1 MSTPT
6 PPTTTSNH
14 QPPPTPLVACVG
26 KPSAGK
32 SSLLNSLV
40 AQNIAKTGNYPF
52 TTIDPNYGVAY
63 ARFPCPCTKFHV
75 SELCKPR
82 YGSCEEGQRLLPVRI
97 LDVAGLVPGAHE
109 GKGLGNKFLDDLRTA
124 DCLVHV
130 VDVSGT
136 TDANGKET
144 VGYDPIEDIDWL
156 RSEIREWIWG
166 NLKEKWSGVVRRHVM
181 SRTSAAEG
189 LLGMWSGYG
198 ADLKVVQ
205 ATLGRLSKRVAGQGQ
220 ARGESLS
227 SSTATSTG
235 STASL
240 APLSANFQVDHLE
253 TWTEPDLRI
262 AVDCFLDE
270 RFPTVIALNKID
282 LATPDTDKNID
293 RICRRYGQDSIV
305 LTSALAE
312 FFLRKLDKQKFIKYK
327 EGDDSFETSETAHD
341 PDSGLQP
348 LDDKTRNRLKNVQD
362 LVLFRY
368 GGTGVGK
375 ILSLAVSKLGMQ
387 PVYIVG
393 NIHYFS
399 APNSTPSQGVFRDA
413 ILVPPLTTV
422 KSLARTVLRKGEE
435 EIDKVLEYAVTSAG
449 VRWGPDQVVNEPGK
463 PASEPVVLSFKLR
476 F

>member
-1 MSTPT
+1 MATPSSTTSTP
-6 PPTTTSNH
+6 
-14 QPPPTPLVACVG
+14 QPPPTPLIACVG

-40 AQNIAKTGNYPF
+40 AQNVAKTGNYPF
-52 TTIDPNYGVAY
+52 TTIDPNQGVAY
-63 ARFPCPCTKFHV
+63 ARFPCPCKKFDV
-75 SELCKPR
+75 VANCKPR
-82 YGSCEEGQRLLPVRI
+82 YGTCEGGERLLPVRI

-136 TDANGKET
+136 TDEGGKET
-144 VGYDPIEDIDWL
+144 LGYDPINDIDWL
-156 RSEIREWIWG
+156 QSEIREWIWG
-166 NLKEKWSGVVRRHVM
+166 NLSGKWSGVVRRHV
-181 SRTSAAEG
+181 SSKTSAAEG

-205 ATLGRLSKRVAGQGQ
+205 GTLGRLSKKLAVENSGI
-220 ARGESLS
+220 ESTDPHGTS
-227 SSTATSTG
+227 SSVPTT
-235 STASL
+235 
-240 APLSANFQVDHLE
+240 LSGNFQVDHLE
-253 TWTEPDLRI
+253 TWTDPDLRI

-327 EGDDSFETSETAHD
+327 EGDDFFETSETA
-341 PDSGLQP
+341 PELGLAP
-348 LDDKTRNRLKNVQD
+348 LDDKTRNRLNNVQD

-375 ILSLAVSKLGMQ
+375 ILSLAVAKLGMH
-387 PVYIVG
+387 PIYVVG
-393 NIHYFS
+393 NVKVPRQRIRLLDLQRVPIRAGDLAAEFAGS
-399 APNSTPSQGVFRDA
+399 RPDA
-413 ILVPPLTTV
+413 CCGAL
-422 KSLARTVLRKGEE
+422 
-435 EIDKVLEYAVTSAG
+435 
-449 VRWGPDQVVNEPGK
+449 
-463 PASEPVVLSFKLR
+463 
-476 F
+476 